1 MSDQQQRTQ
10 WALDLFHSFVKSWT
24 PPAIQATLLTPSGAA
39 RQVIDAIR
47 AIAPQADDTR
57 RVGWAVFARRHDTEY
72 SRERPSGW
80 VHTMVSAVF
89 EEPAQ
94 ATNALAYIV
103 KRDAENVAKGGER
116 GVHFVICEIQ
126 EIP

>member
-1 MSDQQQRTQ
+1 MVGQVSDQAQRTQ
-10 WALDLFHSFVKSWT
+10 WALDLFREFIRNWAPMAMQS
-24 PPAIQATLLTPSGAA
+24 ILTDDRDGSDNPGQKV
-39 RQVIDAIR
+39 RRAIR
-47 AIAPQADDTR
+47 NIAPQADDTR
-57 RVGWAVFARRHDTEY
+57 RVGWAVFKREHDREY

-94 ATNALAYIV
+94 ATNALAFL
-103 KRDAENVAKGGER
+103 KSKSTD
-116 GVHFVICEIQ
+116 HFVICEIQ